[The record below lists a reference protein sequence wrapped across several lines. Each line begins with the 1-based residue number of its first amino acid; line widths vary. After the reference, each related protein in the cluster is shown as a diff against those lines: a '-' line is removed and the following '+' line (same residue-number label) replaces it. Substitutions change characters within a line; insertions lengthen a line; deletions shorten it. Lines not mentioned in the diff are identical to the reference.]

1 MKHVKQLES
10 FLNEGA
16 FHVAL
21 YKARN
26 EGAKEFEFKGKMY
39 PVKEKKLD
47 EGYEVHYSDG
57 VRASQKFADKGK
69 AIAFAKDKIKSG
81 KGLQDIAVYNASSG
95 FHSTADDKYL
105 VAWWGNGSYWDNIS
119 KNDDEVKAKKIEESK
134 LNEDWGSSD
143 QATMN
148 RAIHKDM
155 GNPSR
160 FPSPFDDKLRS
171 AAADAVDFWW
181 DEWPEYK
188 RDREG
193 LIDDAIRAYY
203 RSYFPKEFAG
213 FTKMFS
219 ESAVNEKE
227 ALIFDI
233 LGADLQKVG
242 DSISDLLQKTTDQ
255 KWVAALKGIQTA
267 WNNLEDKISKADQ
280 KLGVINEGTLSK
292 SEANHLAHKMLNY
305 AVDNGM
311 IPASKKTKEHVDS
324 MTDSL
329 FNAKLDLKKDPR
341 GAAHK
346 ILNGLVDRGL
356 IPVSKKTED
365 HVSTLAD
372 KLKNVELNEAMVQV
386 AGHNK
391 PSGAR
396 VLATVIID
404 HLEDQNFLKLDN
416 TRLKNQLLMDLTELI
431 MNSTF

>member
-1 MKHVKQLES
+1 MKHVKEFES
-10 FLNEGA
+10 FIGEALTSKKPNEVETIDLDMAWDDSDPKEVKAVKAAWKKFNIKVKSSSSSGPMQGGTYEVTGKKKDILAYLQSEFYDMDEETIKEFYPELLEGNSEDDYVMPMNEGA

-39 PVKEKKLD
+39 PVKEKKVD
-47 EGYEVHYSDG
+47 ES
-57 VRASQKFADKGK
+57 
-69 AIAFAKDKIKSG
+69 
-81 KGLQDIAVYNASSG
+81 AV
-95 FHSTADDKYL
+95 
-105 VAWWGNGSYWDNIS
+105 
-119 KNDDEVKAKKIEESK
+119 
-134 LNEDWGSSD
+134 NEDWGSSD

-203 RSYFPKEFAG
+203 RAYFPKEFAG

-219 ESAVNEKE
+219 ESAVNE
-227 ALIFDI
+227 
-233 LGADLQKVG
+233 GA
-242 DSISDLLQKTTDQ
+242 
-255 KWVAALKGIQTA
+255 
-267 WNNLEDKISKADQ
+267 
-280 KLGVINEGTLSK
+280 LSK

-324 MTDSL
+324 LTDSL

-365 HVSTLAD
+365 HISTLAD